1 MGPAH
6 YPGDGRLPHTG
17 TVPRGRRRATRPRP
31 ALAVKALT
39 VTAQAG
45 ILPSVSPGGEH
56 GLPNGR
62 FSRSSTLGDIYD
74 NASYQPCRSIGS
86 LLSRVRV
93 EMLAAIDRELAAD
106 KRLAPLEMSAAQY
119 IIIANLAGPGEPK
132 SAAELCKGISYDAGA
147 MTRMLDRLESK
158 GLIRRSRSAHDRRLM
173 ILELTEEGRTT
184 YPRMREI
191 SMGVANR
198 FLRGF
203 TKAEARQLEGFLT
216 RMLDNAHGVSA
227 RASA

>member
-1 MGPAH
+1 M
-6 YPGDGRLPHTG
+6 
-17 TVPRGRRRATRPRP
+17 
-31 ALAVKALT
+31 LAV
-39 VTAQAG
+39 
-45 ILPSVSPGGEH
+45 
-56 GLPNGR
+56 
-62 FSRSSTLGDIYD
+62 
-74 NASYQPCRSIGS
+74 
-86 LLSRVRV
+86 
-93 EMLAAIDRELAAD
+93 IDRELAAD

-173 ILELTEEGRTT
+173 ILELTDEGRAA

-216 RMLDNAHGVSA
+216 RMLENAHGGSA